1 MNPLEQ
7 LRDAVVDGEAAD
19 AVAATTAALE
29 QGVDAEE
36 LLQDGLMAAM
46 REVGR
51 QFEEEQIYVPEMLM
65 CAQAMRSSL
74 AVLEPHLVD
83 QEARTGARV
92 AIGTVEGDLHDIG
105 KNLVAMMHQGSG
117 FEVED
122 LGVDVGPDKF
132 LAAARNGAHVI
143 AMSALL
149 TTTMTNMQRVVQA
162 ITEAGLRDEV
172 RIVVGGAPI
181 TQAYCD
187 EIGADAFA
195 KTASSA
201 VRTVQG
207 VLGLA
212 GPADERTA
220 AAH

>member
-1 MNPLEQ
+1 
-7 LRDAVVDGEAAD
+7 
-19 AVAATTAALE
+19 
-29 QGVDAEE
+29 
-36 LLQDGLMAAM
+36 
-46 REVGR
+46 
-51 QFEEEQIYVPEMLM
+51 
-65 CAQAMRSSL
+65 
-74 AVLEPHLVD
+74 
-83 QEARTGARV
+83 
-92 AIGTVEGDLHDIG
+92 
-105 KNLVAMMHQGSG
+105 
-117 FEVED
+117 
-122 LGVDVGPDKF
+122 
-132 LAAARNGAHVI
+132 
-143 AMSALL
+143 
-149 TTTMTNMQRVVQA
+149 MTNMQRVVQA